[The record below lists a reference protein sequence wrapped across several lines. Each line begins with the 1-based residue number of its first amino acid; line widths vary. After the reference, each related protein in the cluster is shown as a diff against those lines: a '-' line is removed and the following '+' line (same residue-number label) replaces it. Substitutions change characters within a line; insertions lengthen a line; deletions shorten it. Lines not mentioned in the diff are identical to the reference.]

1 MTDRLHAFLRG
12 PLLRG
17 KSPIRPIDALRG
29 GAGALLGLVF
39 AGILGRFAVSSFS
52 GGGGDWLHPLLVAP
66 IGASAVLVFAVPASP
81 LAQPRSVL
89 GGNIVSALV
98 GITVAMLFPHQAL
111 IAAPL
116 AVGTAIGMMM
126 LLGCLHPPGGAVALI
141 CVIGGPAV
149 TKAGYLFAFS
159 PVAVDSLL
167 LVGAGMLW
175 GKATRHSYPHRAPA
189 ALVSP
194 HGTKDPA
201 PAARIG
207 YSPVDLDQALAR
219 YGELL
224 DVSRE
229 DLDALFR
236 EVELSAAQRLHAQ
249 IRCGDV
255 MSKDVI
261 SLHHDQ
267 SAESALAYM
276 REHELRAAPVV
287 DADGRVIGMA
297 RRAELQANRR
307 RTVEAALDP
316 FVHKVM
322 EGTPIAALL
331 PILSSGHTHEAMVV
345 DGDRRLIGVI
355 TQTDLIAVL
364 YRAHIVEAVV
374 AA

>member
-1 MTDRLHAFLRG
+1 MTSRLHALV
-12 PLLRG
+12 RG

-29 GAGALLGLVF
+29 GAGALLGLLF
-39 AGILGRFAVSSFS
+39 AGVLGRFAVSSVS

-98 GITVAMLFPHQAL
+98 GITVALLVPQTL
-111 IAAPL
+111 VAAPL
-116 AVGTAIGMMM
+116 AVGAAIGTMM

-141 CVIGGPAV
+141 CVIGGPKVAQ
-149 TKAGYLFAFS
+149 AGYLFALN

-167 LVGAGMLW
+167 LTGAGMIW
-175 GKATRHSYPHRAPA
+175 GRLTGHSYPHRAPA
-189 ALVSP
+189 APANP
-194 HGTKDPA
+194 HGAKDPS
-201 PAARIG
+201 PASRIG
-207 YSPVDLDQALAR
+207 YSATDLDVALAR

-236 EVELSAAQRLHAQ
+236 EVELSAAQRLHGQ

-255 MSKDVI
+255 MSRDVI

-276 REHELRAAPVV
+276 REHDLRTAPVV
-287 DADGRVIGMA
+287 DADNRVIGLA

-307 RTVEAALDP
+307 RKVEAALDP

-331 PILSSGHTHEAMVV
+331 PILSTGHTHEAMVV
-345 DGDRRLIGVI
+345 DGERRLIGVI

-374 AA
+374 GG